1 MNVVRTNLPLYDP
14 FGMKQATRGT
24 SMIIKAGKPD
34 DIAHITL
41 FLAPDE
47 SHLIYGL
54 TITADG
60 GWSAH

>member
-41 FLAPDE
+41 FLAP
-47 SHLIYGL
+47 SHLINEV

-60 GWSAH
+60 R